1 MGAKLSKY
9 VKDNYPDSKSD
20 LFAVFIE
27 KGTEMIKDVYKRQP
41 V

>member
-9 VKDNYPDSKSD
+9 VKDNYLDSKSD

-27 KGTEMIKDVYKRQP
+27 NVDR
-41 V
+41 